1 MLGRSRGDGNVVIRR
16 VLPTG
21 KGERPSS
28 HAPKPEDKNR
38 GRGRSTWD
46 SSRDG
51 PHERGFSRPL
61 TQAQGKGGE
70 TSLTAGLTS
79 LSTREGERSRR
90 TRKAFVGRQRR
101 KREPRGG
108 PERWLHGR
116 RKGYRSGR
124 TSQTIDPIVVYDVIS
139 DTEGPVVSNGDT
151 RKNGNPYE
159 SIGPD
164 KSVFTALPG

>member
-1 MLGRSRGDGNVVIRR
+1 VLGRSRGDGNVVIRR

-38 GRGRSTWD
+38 GRGRPTWD
-46 SSRDG
+46 SFRDG

-108 PERWLHGR
+108 PERWLTPSKGIPLREDLVNHRSNRGVR
-116 RKGYRSGR
+116 RDFGHRR
-124 TSQTIDPIVVYDVIS
+124 
-139 DTEGPVVSNGDT
+139 EGASNGD
-151 RKNGNPYE
+151 R
-159 SIGPD
+159 
-164 KSVFTALPG
+164 